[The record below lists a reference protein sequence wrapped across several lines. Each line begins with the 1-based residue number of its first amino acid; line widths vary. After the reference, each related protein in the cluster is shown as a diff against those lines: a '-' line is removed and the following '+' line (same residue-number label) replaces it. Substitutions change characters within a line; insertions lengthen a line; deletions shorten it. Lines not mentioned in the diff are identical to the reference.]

1 MQFLQQDRIS
11 TPEPSTIHRR
21 VLQHTVFSHNLG
33 SHPNGRY
40 LLSNNNR
47 ISGWPDF
54 VPGGISIWC
63 GPSTMGLQSRGGS
76 RGRLEDQSIV
86 QNISQIYPLWFRST
100 GVSISTGFNWS
111 LNLIVTFTFPY
122 LQQVGWKICYWTQF
136 QPPRVSALVPTIF
149 SLVWLLLP
157 RCGSRLYCL
166 SLR

>member
-1 MQFLQQDRIS
+1 MNK
-11 TPEPSTIHRR
+11 TIHPRCNSYNR
-21 VLQHTVFSHNLG
+21 TGSPPQNPVQFTAEYCNTRFSPIVLVATQTDMFTF
-33 SHPNGRY
+33 PNY
-40 LLSNNNR
+40 R

-76 RGRLEDQSIV
+76 REPLEDQSIV

-122 LQQVGWKICYWTQF
+122 LQQVGWKIC
-136 QPPRVSALVPTIF
+136 
-149 SLVWLLLP
+149 
-157 RCGSRLYCL
+157 
-166 SLR
+166 